1 MVLLGLVGSGCAAGT
16 TITPS
21 GDSASPPASERDFY
35 LGMVP
40 TPKSVPAT
48 TFDDITA
55 AYEEAG
61 RISEIVMVWGSPGG
75 IGLYEKLRQNRVIT
89 GVRVY
94 GLKPVI
100 TLNFHTIKEV
110 PGQGLQPV
118 VDAPEGIK
126 AAADDPEF
134 RQLWVTEAEN
144 IAREFQPEY
153 FSLGNEIN
161 DYFYHHPE
169 DLDEYLSLYDTAYT
183 AIKRVSPET
192 RVMVVL
198 SYTHLIDN
206 DQWDMLSEFS
216 ARTDVLGLTT
226 YPWKHYTSPDA
237 IAPDYYSR
245 LNDYLTVP
253 VAFTEVGWAG
263 GETAEAEFLAAFPE
277 LTRELEREMIN
288 WLFLHEI
295 ELEGIG
301 QSVFSPESGT
311 IALKKADGTPKE
323 VYDIWL
329 ELKQRELNR

>member
-1 MVLLGLVGSGCAAGT
+1 MVLLGLIGSGCAAGT
-16 TITPS
+16 AVAPS
-21 GDSASPPASERDFY
+21 GDSASPLASERDFY
-35 LGMVP
+35 IGMVP
-40 TPKSVPAT
+40 TPKSIPET
-48 TFDDITA
+48 TFDDMTA
-55 AYEEAG
+55 AYEEVG
-61 RISEIVMVWGSPGG
+61 RIGEVTMVWGSPGG
-75 IGLYEKLRQNRVIT
+75 IGLYEKLRQNQVIT

-94 GLKPVI
+94 GLKPVV

-110 PGQGLQPV
+110 PGQGLQVV
-118 VDAPEGIK
+118 VDAPEGVNAD
-126 AAADDPEF
+126 AADPEF

-161 DYFYHHPE
+161 DYFYHYPE
-169 DLDEYLSLYDTAYT
+169 DLDDYLSLYDTAYA
-183 AIKRVSPET
+183 AIKRVSPDT
-192 RVMVVL
+192 QVMVVL

-237 IAPDYYSR
+237 IAPDYYTR
-245 LNDYLTVP
+245 LNQYLAGP
-253 VAFTEVGWAG
+253 VAFTEIGWAG
-263 GETAEAEFLAAFPE
+263 EEAAEAEFLGTFLD
-277 LTRELEREMIN
+277 LTSDVDLEMIN

-329 ELKQRELNR
+329 ELKQLDVTR